1 MSATEKKSNFREDF
15 PGYQGHIP
23 YKYSIIGKTVGST
36 NETIKELLSTE
47 PPKET
52 SLKPGECTDFSH
64 YNRDYYCD
72 NFDRNYPLEEDKI
85 YSNKS
90 KDAQT
95 WIAGDKY
102 KIYPQHIPNVQCHVP
117 GIYSSNIYGLGYS
130 KSTAVSIKGDYNKEQ
145 NCTNEER
152 FKSTNQTI
160 YKKPKTKSIEEEKA
174 LLKTGATFFN
184 PHDPNN
190 QRNYSLDRIN
200 RIYHSKIAKVPTVG
214 YAGTQSIFQKQ
225 IGYLNYDKILEK
237 ERLSKL
243 GPGRASYADLPQK
256 FQEALK
262 IVKYDD
268 DLPYVVGYKGFRVG
282 VKARNF
288 HGENFHNVSLKARN
302 EAKVIPVQ

>member
-1 MSATEKKSNFREDF
+1 MATTEKKSNFREDF

-85 YSNKS
+85 FSNKS

-95 WIAGDKY
+95 WISGDKY

-152 FKSTNQTI
+152 FTSTNQTV

-174 LLKTGATFFN
+174 LAQSAKRFFN

-243 GPGRASYADLPQK
+243 GPGEPSYAGLPKK
-256 FQEALK
+256 FQNALK
-262 IVKYDD
+262 IVKYDS
-268 DLPYVVGYKGFRVG
+268 DL
-282 VKARNF
+282 
-288 HGENFHNVSLKARN
+288 
-302 EAKVIPVQ
+302 